1 MVFDSCIL
9 ILYLC
14 QMKITEETV
23 DRIAEL
29 SKLEFN
35 AAEKQVL
42 VGDMNKIL
50 TFMEKLNEMDTEGVE
65 PLIYM
70 TDEVNALRKD
80 EVKHDVSHEEALKN
94 APKKDSDYFRVP
106 KVLERG

>member
-1 MVFDSCIL
+1 
-9 ILYLC
+9 
-14 QMKITEETV
+14 MKITEETV

-80 EVKHDVSHEEALKN
+80 EVKYDVSHEEALKN